1 MLKIQHSRIKSRQK
15 FSLTW
20 GNGVLQWHCQQG
32 KALDVVPCQVNP
44 LFSPCGR
51 AEKSS
56 IMRAR
61 SIRIGNNRVFYG
73 KGESIVKK
81 YVITQVIGTWEKV
94 NGVTVVNGT
103 VVDELFVT
111 DTNDYN
117 DAWSLY
123 TGDTCKTRYDSNGI
137 WRMYR
142 FYSNRNRAKK
152 ALEYYARKNGK
163 A

>member
-1 MLKIQHSRIKSRQK
+1 MS
-15 FSLTW
+15 
-20 GNGVLQWHCQQG
+20 C
-32 KALDVVPCQVNP
+32 
-44 LFSPCGR
+44 
-51 AEKSS
+51 

-94 NGVTVVNGT
+94 NGVTVVNGA

-123 TGDTCKTRYDSNGI
+123 TGDACKTRYDSTGI
-137 WRMYR
+137 WRMYH

-152 ALEYYARKNGK
+152 ALEYYARKNGR